1 MASKSL
7 LAAPPRVVNI
17 GLRSFADDLAAR
29 GIAVAHVDWRPPVAG
44 REKAANVLSWL
55 SKFEKKI
62 HQANEEGLR
71 RMLAADP
78 VLVDVIPAGKAM
90 PMLGKPVGKHVVL

>member
-7 LAAPPRVVNI
+7 LAAPPRVLNV

-71 RMLAADP
+71 AA
-78 VLVDVIPAGKAM
+78 LE
-90 PMLGKPVGKHVVL
+90 LGKVYPFTIKLFEPKERRMTLSFAGEKR